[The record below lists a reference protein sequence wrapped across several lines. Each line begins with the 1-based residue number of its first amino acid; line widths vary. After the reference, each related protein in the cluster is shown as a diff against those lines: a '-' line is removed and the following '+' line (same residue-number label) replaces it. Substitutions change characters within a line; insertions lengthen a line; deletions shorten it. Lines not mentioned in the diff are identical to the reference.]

1 MAVHSPFS
9 DSSTENLLD
18 KAQEQLNN
26 NVNSHD
32 EFTNVTKGLMI
43 TKKGNLK
50 STGKFE
56 DLKEFIKERQLST
69 SNWTSPGGAC
79 KLCEDKYLII
89 RWYTNTESLTLRWER
104 ANEVKDRIISFAQSE
119 SNWEKSE
126 SNRPFQV
133 EEALHNISGITPTGG
148 DEKNQHS
155 NLDENTLEDLR
166 FEMAAFITTTNNNN
180 NNNNLFT

>member
-50 STGKFE
+50 WTGKFE
-56 DLKEFIKERQLST
+56 DLK
-69 SNWTSPGGAC
+69 
-79 KLCEDKYLII
+79 
-89 RWYTNTESLTLRWER
+89 SL
-104 ANEVKDRIISFAQSE
+104 
-119 SNWEKSE
+119 
-126 SNRPFQV
+126 
-133 EEALHNISGITPTGG
+133 
-148 DEKNQHS
+148 
-155 NLDENTLEDLR
+155 
-166 FEMAAFITTTNNNN
+166 
-180 NNNNLFT
+180 